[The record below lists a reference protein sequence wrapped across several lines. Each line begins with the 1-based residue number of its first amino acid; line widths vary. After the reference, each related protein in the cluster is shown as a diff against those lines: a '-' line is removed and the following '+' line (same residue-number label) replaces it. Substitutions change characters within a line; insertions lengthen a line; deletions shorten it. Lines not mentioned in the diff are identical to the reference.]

1 MFSNFN
7 LINELFDNI
16 VIFSGDYSI
25 IYQGNSIKSL
35 LLENDIDINLL
46 KKSATIDNNHLNVL
60 KNSIEKL
67 KDNKYVTFNFLRIK
81 EDFVLFP
88 YENQVNTF
96 TFGLKDKVMHIAVIE
111 HDLKE
116 RMKELESLYHISK
129 DLDSPGEIKEILEAA
144 IPHIQQAFQ
153 FPNNTIVNI
162 EIGKNIYGNT
172 DWDPKEIHDLMT
184 SDIKPNGQKKG
195 KINVYS
201 RNKTGLHKEASKYID
216 EVANKIARKLEQKE
230 KERNLEKQ
238 QKILKAKNEI
248 LLRLG
253 EECKQSREKLRAFF
267 SAITSKIVVVD
278 KDFNIS
284 MSNKEDIGDSGK
296 CYNKLFG
303 LNEPCEE
310 CPTLESIK
318 TSDIAVLEKVVDDKY
333 LQLNTYPIFTDDG
346 KVDSVLEVCRDITV
360 QKKMEEQLLQ
370 SYKLASLGKLVA
382 GVAHE
387 INNPNTF
394 ILGNLKIIQESL
406 NDLFPLLDLYY
417 QYHPDLKIARLDY
430 KTFKENITVLV
441 EDMLNGANRTKK
453 IVTDLRNFAK
463 KDEGGLTENIDLNSI
478 ITNNLT
484 FTQKHTKKYARLE
497 IELGSDIPAFKG
509 NSNKLEQLLI
519 NLILNASEA
528 IEREDGLINITTSYN
543 KDSNEI
549 ILTVS
554 DNGTGM
560 NENVKKNIF
569 DPFFTTK
576 RNKGGTGL
584 GLSITY
590 GIVKDHNGEIEVDSK
605 VGQGTKFTIRFP
617 VTTNK

>member
-1 MFSNFN
+1 MFSNFK
-7 LINELFDNI
+7 LICELFDNI
-16 VIFSGDYSI
+16 VIFTDEYYT
-25 IYQGNSIKSL
+25 IYQGYSVKSL
-35 LLENDIDINLL
+35 LSQNKI
-46 KKSATIDNNHLNVL
+46 TIDNLNQIEVIRNSLYQL
-60 KNSIEKL
+60 KEKR
-67 KDNKYVTFNFLRIK
+67 YVAFNFPGIK
-81 EDFVLFP
+81 EEFVLFP
-88 YENQVNTF
+88 YENRSGTYA
-96 TFGLKDKVMHIAVIE
+96 FGLKDKVMHIGMIE

-116 RMKELESLYHISK
+116 RVKELESLYNISK
-129 DLDSPGEIKEILEAA
+129 DLDSPQDIKDIFNSVIE
-144 IPHIQQAFQ
+144 HIQQAFQ
-153 FPNNTIVNI
+153 FPADNIVNI
-162 EIGKNIYGNT
+162 EIGKNIYGDT
-172 DWDPKEIHDLMT
+172 DWNPNEIVDLVE
-184 SDIKPNGQKKG
+184 SEIKPNGQKKG
-195 KINVYS
+195 RIKVFS
-201 RNKTGLHKEASKYID
+201 KNKTGLHKDADKYID
-216 EVANKIARKLEQKE
+216 EVANKISRKIEQNERE
-230 KERNLEKQ
+230 KNLEKQ

-248 LLRLG
+248 LLKLG

-267 SAITSKIVVVD
+267 SAITNTIIVVD

-303 LNEPCEE
+303 LNERCAE
-310 CPTLESIK
+310 CPTLESIR
-318 TSDIAVLEKVVDDKY
+318 TGNSAIEERIIDDKY
-333 LQLNTYPIFTDDG
+333 FRLNTYPIFSEGETVDG
-346 KVDSVLEVCRDITV
+346 VLEVCMDVTM

-394 ILGNLKIIQESL
+394 ILGNLKIIQESF

-430 KTFKENITVLV
+430 KTFKENITILV
-441 EDMLNGANRTKK
+441 EDMLDGANRTKK

-463 KDEGGLTENIDLNSI
+463 KDEGGLTEDIDLNGI

-484 FTQKHTKKYARLE
+484 FTQKHTKKYARME
-497 IELGSDIPAFKG
+497 IELGSNIPLFKG
-509 NSNKLEQLLI
+509 NSNKLEQLLV

-528 IEREDGLINITTSYN
+528 IECENGLIRITTSFN
-543 KDSNEI
+543 KETNNI

-560 NENVKKNIF
+560 TDNVKKNIF

-584 GLSITY
+584 GLSISY
-590 GIVKDHNGEIEVDSK
+590 GIVKDHNGEIEVESK
-605 VGQGTKFTIRFP
+605 VGQGTKFTIRIP
-617 VTTNK
+617 VTNY

>member
-7 LINELFDNI
+7 LISELFDNI
-16 VIFSGDYSI
+16 VIFSSNYSI
-25 IYQGNSIKSL
+25 IYQGNSIKAL
-35 LLENDIDINLL
+35 LLQYKIDIKELNHVKVIKDSLNQL
-46 KKSATIDNNHLNVL
+46 K
-60 KNSIEKL
+60 E
-67 KDNKYVTFNFLRIK
+67 NKYVLFNFPGIK

-96 TFGLKDKVMHIAVIE
+96 TFGLKDKVMHIAIIE
-111 HDLKE
+111 HNLKE
-116 RMKELESLYHISK
+116 RIKELESLYLISK
-129 DLDSPGEIKEILEAA
+129 DLDSPEEIKEVFEVTID
-144 IPHIQQAFQ
+144 HIQQAFQ
-153 FPNNTIVNI
+153 IPSDTIVNI
-162 EIGKNIYGNT
+162 ELGKTLYGFS
-172 DWDPKEIHDLMT
+172 DWDPKEICDLMT
-184 SDIKPNGQKKG
+184 GDIKVNGEKKG
-195 KINVYS
+195 QIKIYTK
-201 RNKTGLHKEASKYID
+201 NKIGFLKEEYKYID
-216 EVANKIARKLEQKE
+216 EVAGKISRKIEQRERE
-230 KERNLEKQ
+230 KNLEKQ

-267 SAITSKIVVVD
+267 NAITSKIVVID
-278 KDFNIS
+278 RDFNIS

-303 LNEPCEE
+303 LNERCAE
-310 CPTLESIK
+310 CPSLESLR
-318 TSDIAVLEKVVDDKY
+318 TGNSAVQERIIDDKY
-333 LQLNTYPIFTDDG
+333 FQLDTYPIFGEDG
-346 KVDSVLEVCRDITV
+346 VVDSVLEVCMDITL

-394 ILGNLKIIQESL
+394 ILGNLKIIQESF
-406 NDLFPLLDLYY
+406 NDLFPLLDLYF

-430 KTFKENITVLV
+430 KTFKENITILV

-463 KDEGGLTENIDLNSI
+463 KDEGGLTEDIDLNSI

-497 IELGSDIPAFKG
+497 IELGRDIPIFKG
-509 NSNKLEQLLI
+509 NSNKLEQLLV

-528 IEREDGLINITTSYN
+528 IECENGLIKITTGFDKETN
-543 KDSNEI
+543 NI

-554 DNGTGM
+554 DNGIGM
-560 NENVKKNIF
+560 TENVKKNIF

-576 RNKGGTGL
+576 RKKGGTGL
-584 GLSITY
+584 GLSISY

-617 VTTNK
+617 VTNK

>member
-7 LINELFDNI
+7 LISELFDNI
-16 VIFSGDYSI
+16 VIFSSNYSI
-25 IYQGNSIKSL
+25 IYQGNSIKAL
-35 LLENDIDINLL
+35 LLQYKIDIKEL
-46 KKSATIDNNHLNVL
+46 NHVKVIKDSLN
-60 KNSIEKL
+60 KL
-67 KDNKYVTFNFLRIK
+67 KENKYVLFNFPGIK

-96 TFGLKDKVMHIAVIE
+96 TFGLKDKVMHIAIIE

-116 RMKELESLYHISK
+116 RIKELESLYLISK
-129 DLDSPGEIKEILEAA
+129 DLDSPEEIKEVFEVTID
-144 IPHIQQAFQ
+144 HIQQAFQ
-153 FPNNTIVNI
+153 IPSDTIANI
-162 EIGKNIYGNT
+162 ELGKTLYGFS
-172 DWDPKEIHDLMT
+172 DWDPKEIYDLMT
-184 SDIKPNGQKKG
+184 GDIKVNGEKKG
-195 KINVYS
+195 QIKIYTKN
-201 RNKTGLHKEASKYID
+201 RIGFLKEEYKYID
-216 EVANKIARKLEQKE
+216 EVAGKISRKIEQRERE
-230 KERNLEKQ
+230 KNLEKQ

-267 SAITSKIVVVD
+267 NAITSKIVVID
-278 KDFNIS
+278 RNFNIS

-303 LNEPCEE
+303 LNERCAE
-310 CPTLESIK
+310 CPSLESLR
-318 TSDIAVLEKVVDDKY
+318 TGNSAVQERIIDDKY
-333 LQLNTYPIFTDDG
+333 FQLDTYPIFGEDG
-346 KVDSVLEVCRDITV
+346 VVDSVLEVCMDITL

-394 ILGNLKIIQESL
+394 ILGNLKIIQESF
-406 NDLFPLLDLYY
+406 NDLFPLLDLYF

-430 KTFKENITVLV
+430 KTFKENITILV

-463 KDEGGLTENIDLNSI
+463 KDEGGLTEDIDLNSI

-497 IELGSDIPAFKG
+497 IELGRDIPIFKG
-509 NSNKLEQLLI
+509 NSNKLEQLLV

-528 IEREDGLINITTSYN
+528 IECENGLIKITTGFDKETN
-543 KDSNEI
+543 NI

-554 DNGTGM
+554 DNGIGM
-560 NENVKKNIF
+560 TENVKKNIF

-576 RNKGGTGL
+576 RKKGGTGL
-584 GLSITY
+584 GLSISY

-617 VTTNK
+617 VTNK